1 MQPVLKPDGQY
12 RLTTDY
18 RNLSKFSPKMNGDLL
33 DAEEVLNGITARNS
47 KYIVTIGMSDML
59 VIPIALNSRDY
70 TTFSWESTKY
80 QFKRLP
86 QGYLISPV
94 IAHTL
99 LASHIDIT
107 KFNSLIILYIDDII
121 MMHDDLEL
129 LKEKRQ
135 AN

>member
-94 IAHTL
+94 IVHTL